1 MCYNFIIKV
10 TFFDETQFNAI
21 TLALISYFRSYKH
34 GLVMGNVI
42 VNGHSFKIK
51 ITAAEI
57 DQAVNDIAV
66 RINKDLKDKNP
77 LFVGILNGAFMFASD
92 LMKKVTIDSDITF
105 IKLKSYAG
113 TASTRNIT
121 ELIGL
126 KEDIA
131 GRSVVIVEDIVD
143 TGDTIEHAVNCM
155 QALGAGDIK
164 VATLLFKPE
173 AYTKTIPLDYNAI
186 VVPNDFVVGYGLDYN
201 GAGRNLTD
209 IYVLDYKADDELK
222 KNN

>member
-1 MCYNFIIKV
+1 
-10 TFFDETQFNAI
+10 
-21 TLALISYFRSYKH
+21 
-34 GLVMGNVI
+34 MGNVI